1 MGKEGE
7 LWDDS
12 ALINAFDDA
21 IFKYKKMHGKKRI
34 PDKSSDGG
42 KFGGGTDDEN
52 ASAVTGADESLDG
65 TVKVADESSNVTSNT
80 VTELGETKNLAPAK
94 LKNCV
99 DSLGPDPYVDPSNG
113 GAHAQTLNGCLY
125 SHGTEDY
132 NQLLNQYYELEE
144 KRQMI
149 LQQLNVYYQYPVDD
163 SGSGG
168 YWGTCSAS
176 QDPLVAA
183 TQASLTPLICSCC
196 PYACHCSVAP
206 CSSFSSCTLGGTSLG
221 KACADSSP
229 MMNPGK
235 SFPPIDDD
243 IVKTA
248 MDAAERAMSSMTMN
262 APAVKSDTEGNK
274 AEKSE
279 DNGGEITQNTS
290 SETDLTVV
298 LNAWYSAGFYTGKYL
313 TERSIAKK

>member
-1 MGKEGE
+1 MIQLSSTPSTMPYSSTRKCMEKKESQINQVMGGNLVAAPTMKMPLLLLGLMKVWME
-7 LWDDS
+7 LLRWQMR
-12 ALINAFDDA
+12 AAML
-21 IFKYKKMHGKKRI
+21 HRI
-34 PDKSSDGG
+34 LSQNWERP
-42 KFGGGTDDEN
+42 
-52 ASAVTGADESLDG
+52 
-65 TVKVADESSNVTSNT
+65 
-80 VTELGETKNLAPAK
+80 KNLAPAK

-176 QDPLVAA
+176 QDQLVAA

-235 SFPPIDDD
+235 SFPPMDDD

>member
-1 MGKEGE
+1 MVVLMLKLSMVVCIHMVPVVIGE
-7 LWDDS
+7 PVL
-12 ALINAFDDA
+12 L
-21 IFKYKKMHGKKRI
+21 
-34 PDKSSDGG
+34 
-42 KFGGGTDDEN
+42 
-52 ASAVTGADESLDG
+52 
-65 TVKVADESSNVTSNT
+65 
-80 VTELGETKNLAPAK
+80 
-94 LKNCV
+94 LKI
-99 DSLGPDPYVDPSNG
+99 
-113 GAHAQTLNGCLY
+113 
-125 SHGTEDY
+125 
-132 NQLLNQYYELEE
+132 
-144 KRQMI
+144 M
-149 LQQLNVYYQYPVDD
+149 
-163 SGSGG
+163 
-168 YWGTCSAS
+168 
-176 QDPLVAA
+176 
-183 TQASLTPLICSCC
+183 
-196 PYACHCSVAP
+196 AP

-235 SFPPIDDD
+235 SFPPIDDN

-262 APAVKSDTEGNK
+262 APAVKSDIEANK